1 MNQEIH
7 REQGHPRSRVLKR
20 FIKNMGILILVMFS
34 LWALWEMYAKEAPGD
49 YATREGDIR
58 LTEGN
63 YEEALASFNRALR
76 ERPNHRGAL
85 MGRALVF
92 IKTKQYDKATAEL
105 TYLIDY
111 LRKNLE
117 PDDPTGVGLMAAAYA
132 NRGIVHDTKG
142 RYKEALAD
150 YIEALRTDQG
160 ALDGPGIIDKVIY
173 GTPNPS
179 TVRDRAIYLKE
190 QLALPPEKRLLRV
203 PEIDAE
209 QRMHKP

>member
-7 REQGHPRSRVLKR
+7 REQGDPRSRVLKR

-179 TVRDRAIYLKE
+179 TVRGRAIYLKE

>member
-1 MNQEIH
+1 MNQEFH
-7 REQGHPRSRVLKR
+7 QEKGDPRSRMLKR
-20 FIKNMGILILVMFS
+20 FIKNMAALIFVMFS
-34 LWALWEMYAKEAPGD
+34 LWVLWEMYAKEAPGD

-58 LTEGN
+58 LSEGN

-85 MGRALVF
+85 MGRAVVY
-92 IKTKQYDKATAEL
+92 IQTKQYDKASAEL

-117 PDDPTGVGLMAAAYA
+117 PDDPTGTGVMAAAYA

-142 RYKEALAD
+142 RYKKALAD
-150 YIEALRTDQG
+150 YIEALRTDPG
-160 ALDGPGIIDKVIY
+160 AVDGPGMIDKVIY

-179 TVRDRAIYLKE
+179 TVRGRAIYLQE
-190 QLALPPEKRLLRV
+190 QLALPQGKRLLRV
-203 PEIDAE
+203 PEIDKA

>member
-1 MNQEIH
+1 M
-7 REQGHPRSRVLKR
+7 GAVGDVTPRKR
-20 FIKNMGILILVMFS
+20 RGIT
-34 LWALWEMYAKEAPGD
+34 PP
-49 YATREGDIR
+49 REGDIR

-92 IKTKQYDKATAEL
+92 IRTKQYEEASAEL

-117 PDDPTGVGLMAAAYA
+117 PDDPTGAGVMAAAYA

-150 YIEALRTDQG
+150 YIEALRTDEG

-179 TVRDRAIYLKE
+179 TVRKRAIYIKE

>member
-1 MNQEIH
+1 MMN
-7 REQGHPRSRVLKR
+7 PRVLKR
-20 FIKNMGILILVMFS
+20 FIKNMAILIFIMFS
-34 LWALWEMYAKEAPGD
+34 AWALWEMYTDEKPGD

-58 LTEGN
+58 LSEGN

-92 IKTKQYDKATAEL
+92 IRTKEYDKASTEL

-111 LRKNLE
+111 LRKNIE
-117 PDDPTGVGLMAAAYA
+117 PDDATGAGLMAAAYA
-132 NRGIVHDTKG
+132 NRGIVHDTRG

-150 YIEALRTDQG
+150 YIEALRTDRG
-160 ALDGPGIIDKVIY
+160 AVDGPGIIDKVIY

-179 TVRDRAIYLKE
+179 SVRKRAIYLKE
-190 QLALPPEKRLLRV
+190 QLALPPERRLLRV

>member
-7 REQGHPRSRVLKR
+7 REQGDPRSRVLKR

-58 LTEGN
+58 LSEGN
-63 YEEALASFNRALR
+63 YEEAMASFNRALR

-92 IKTKQYDKATAEL
+92 IKTKQYEEATTEL

-142 RYKEALAD
+142 RYRKALAD

-179 TVRDRAIYLKE
+179 TVRDRAVYLKE

-203 PEIDAE
+203 PEIDKE
-209 QRMHKP
+209 QRMYKP